1 MGANTLS
8 PTALPLLA
16 SLRQSWQTLEPAKR
30 LTGAMAIMV
39 MGVMVYAGSVLASY
53 IEQIFAQKAASSTAL
68 YMDAF
73 VEPLV
78 QDLTTEATLSAKNQ
92 DALQRLLSPTSAGK
106 PIVAFRIWV
115 GDRIVFS
122 SRSEIIGKR
131 FASTR
136 SREHAFQGDVVAKF
150 GVDGDDD
157 EEERALHAPILEIYA
172 PIRRTGTSQIIA
184 LAETSELAIEL
195 EREIRAAQYT
205 GYAAIAS
212 TALGVLWLLFRV
224 TDALR
229 NRIGEL
235 AQQTVQDAQL
245 RKRVCS
251 ANTRLFEL
259 NERNLQR
266 LSKDLQAGPLQHVS
280 YALLRL
286 DALREARDRP
296 EEVEDITN
304 ALRKSVSQI
313 RNVASRLAPSSV
325 NHLTPSEVIETAAS
339 LHQLRFSAK
348 VTCELGDLPQ
358 NAPSA
363 LKTCL
368 YQFIEE
374 GLKNLSHF
382 ASARELR
389 LAAAPELGMLLVDLV
404 SDDVNARLKPGT
416 TRNLEK
422 SSEDLRFQIEAL
434 GGMLCVR
441 CGPNGDLI
449 MSASFRLGDMEL
461 ANG

>member
-8 PTALPLLA
+8 ANAFPLLA
-16 SLRQSWQTLEPAKR
+16 SLRQSWQTLEPARR
-30 LTGAMAIMV
+30 LTGGMALILMC
-39 MGVMVYAGSVLASY
+39 VMVYAGSVLASY
-53 IEQIFAQKAASSTAL
+53 IEQVFAQKAAASTAL
-68 YMDAF
+68 YMDSF

-78 QDLTTEATLSAKNQ
+78 QELTTEPSLSAKNQ

-122 SRSEIIGKR
+122 SRREIIGKQ
-131 FASTR
+131 FAATL
-136 SREHAFQGDVVAKF
+136 SREHAYQGDVVAKF

-157 EEERALHAPILEIYA
+157 AEERALHAPILEIYA

-205 GYAAIAS
+205 GYAAVAS
-212 TALGVLWLLFRV
+212 TALGVLWLLFWV

-229 NRIGEL
+229 DRIGEL
-235 AQQTVQDAQL
+235 ARQTAKDAQFT
-245 RKRVCS
+245 KRVCS
-251 ANTRLFEL
+251 ANTRVFEL

-266 LSKDLQAGPLQHVS
+266 LSKDLQAGPLQQVS

-286 DALREARDRP
+286 DAIREARDRP
-296 EEVEDITN
+296 DEVEDITN
-304 ALRKSVSQI
+304 ALKKSVNQI
-313 RNVASRLAPSSV
+313 RSVAARLAPSRV
-325 NHLTPSEVIETAAS
+325 NNLSPTEVIETAAS
-339 LHQLRFSAK
+339 LHQLRSSAN
-348 VTCELGDLPQ
+348 VTCELGELPED
-358 NAPSA
+358 APSA

-368 YQFIEE
+368 YQFILE
-374 GLKNLSHF
+374 GLKNLSEF
-382 ASARELR
+382 GDAGRLR
-389 LAAAPELGMLLVDLV
+389 LAAAPEPGMLVVDLV
-404 SDDVNARLKPGT
+404 SNDVRAMSGA
-416 TRNLEK
+416 TRDLEK
-422 SSEDLRFQIEAL
+422 SSEDLRYQIEAL

-441 CGPNGDLI
+441 YGANGDLI
-449 MSASFRLGDMEL
+449 MTASFRLGDMEI